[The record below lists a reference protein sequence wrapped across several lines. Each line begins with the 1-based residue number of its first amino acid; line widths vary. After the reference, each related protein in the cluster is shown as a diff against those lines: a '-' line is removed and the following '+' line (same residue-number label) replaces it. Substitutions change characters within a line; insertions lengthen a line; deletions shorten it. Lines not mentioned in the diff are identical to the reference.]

1 MDLEGHIQHVRTEC
15 KDIFNKTQQGS
26 FPAFQFLASH
36 GVVRVKATAAIN
48 PEFENDFTFW
58 LTTKRSR
65 THIKYIDSLVIST

>member
-26 FPAFQFLASH
+26 FSAFQFLASH

-48 PEFENDFTFW
+48 PEFENDFTF
-58 LTTKRSR
+58 
-65 THIKYIDSLVIST
+65 